1 MSLCP
6 SQINIS
12 EFDYNSP
19 HWTNNKAYAIENG
32 LEGLTEK
39 QTKLASYWNTPFHKI
54 CLGMEANSVT
64 TWMVINHQ
72 ASSLFNVISDGVFKK
87 TDVGKETWRSLMDSS
102 IMEENCNEEGFNL
115 QPPGLYNSNVKVR
128 IGLAVDNGQCAGY
141 DSCIGFGISIRSC
154 GGYNLTSTSCGTGKV
169 GCSNRPNKNKAA
181 FGYILVQ

>member
-1 MSLCP
+1 MEHSF
-6 SQINIS
+6 N
-12 EFDYNSP
+12 
-19 HWTNNKAYAIENG
+19 
-32 LEGLTEK
+32 
-39 QTKLASYWNTPFHKI
+39 FHKI

-72 ASSLFNVISDGVFKK
+72 ASSLFNEISDGVFKKTVSDGVFKK

-128 IGLAVDNGQCAGY
+128 IGLAADNGQCAGY
-141 DSCIGFGISIRSC
+141 DSCIGFGISISSC
-154 GGYNLTSTSCGTGKV
+154 GGHDLTSTSCGTGKV
-169 GCSNRPNKNKAA
+169 GCSDRPNKNKAA